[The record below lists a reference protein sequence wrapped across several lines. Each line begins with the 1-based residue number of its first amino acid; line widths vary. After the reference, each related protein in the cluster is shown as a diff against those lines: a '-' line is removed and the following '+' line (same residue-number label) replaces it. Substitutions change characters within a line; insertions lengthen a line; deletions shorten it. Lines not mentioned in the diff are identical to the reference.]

1 MDIIENIKLKI
12 QKALLD
18 LGQEVALNDIVIE
31 KSKDEAHGDYATN
44 VAMKLSRLFG
54 KAPRDVASMLI
65 EKINRDGIEKIE
77 IAGPGFINFFMK
89 HDSLQAFVNKII
101 AEDENYGRSPRKNFK
116 INVEFVSANP
126 TGILH
131 VGTARGA
138 AIGDSISRILDFAG
152 YDVTKEYYIN
162 DAGSQITNLALSIQA
177 RYKELFGI
185 QAEIPEDGYA
195 GHDIVEIAE
204 TIKNEI
210 GDEALKLADPIPY
223 FKEKGVKIELDRI
236 VKDLELFRVKHDVFS
251 SEKAIRADNAIE
263 KELDF
268 LSKYTY
274 RQDDALYLKTSDFID
289 DKDRVIQKSNGDYTY
304 FLPDICYHVNKLS
317 RGFDALI
324 DVLGADHHGYINRMK
339 SALMMHGY
347 PQDILHV
354 ELIQMVRFLKDGQ
367 EYKASK
373 RRGDAITLR
382 DVCEEVGVDAM
393 RYFFAMRAPSSH
405 LDFDMD
411 LAKEQSS
418 NNPVYYAQ
426 YAHARLCSILE
437 QGKDIA
443 IDNSAKLLSQPSEMA
458 LLKHLADFA
467 NLVNDAAKDK
477 APYKVT
483 NYIHTLA
490 ELVHAFYNECRV
502 IDQNN
507 LELSGSRLA
516 LVKAS
521 KIVLKNAL
529 ALIGV
534 SAPIHMQE
542 DISMS
547 KSLLDYA
554 YDYVSAQSQQS
565 KFQDIWAYCVKEAG
579 LSEEEAAAK
588 VSHFYTNLMLDGR
601 FVTLGENEWDLRI
614 RHKFEKV
621 HIDMSEVYSD
631 VETSYDDSE
640 EEEEEAEY
648 NKAFEDEEEQKEE
661 DFNSDE
667 EQEESEE
674 KEDNEF

>member
-44 VAMKLSRLFG
+44 VAMKFSRLFA

-65 EKINRDGIEKIE
+65 EKINRDGIDKIE

-101 AEDENYGRSPRKNFK
+101 TEDENYGRSPRKNFK
-116 INVEFVSANP
+116 VNVEFVSANP

-195 GHDIVEIAE
+195 GNDIIEIAKY
-204 TIKNEI
+204 IASRV
-210 GDEALKLADPIPY
+210 GDNGITKRYPLSYYKRT
-223 FKEKGVKIELDRI
+223 GVKIELDRI

-274 RQDDALYLKTSDFID
+274 KQDDALYLKTSDFID

-534 SAPIHMQE
+534 SAPIHM
-542 DISMS
+542 
-547 KSLLDYA
+547 
-554 YDYVSAQSQQS
+554 
-565 KFQDIWAYCVKEAG
+565 
-579 LSEEEAAAK
+579 
-588 VSHFYTNLMLDGR
+588 
-601 FVTLGENEWDLRI
+601 
-614 RHKFEKV
+614 
-621 HIDMSEVYSD
+621 
-631 VETSYDDSE
+631 
-640 EEEEEAEY
+640 
-648 NKAFEDEEEQKEE
+648 
-661 DFNSDE
+661 
-667 EQEESEE
+667 
-674 KEDNEF
+674 

>member
-101 AEDENYGRSPRKNFK
+101 TEDENYGRSPRKNFK

-210 GDEALKLADPIPY
+210 GDEALKMADPIPY

-437 QGKDIA
+437 QGKDIT

-534 SAPIHMQE
+534 SAPIHM
-542 DISMS
+542 
-547 KSLLDYA
+547 
-554 YDYVSAQSQQS
+554 
-565 KFQDIWAYCVKEAG
+565 
-579 LSEEEAAAK
+579 
-588 VSHFYTNLMLDGR
+588 
-601 FVTLGENEWDLRI
+601 
-614 RHKFEKV
+614 
-621 HIDMSEVYSD
+621 
-631 VETSYDDSE
+631 
-640 EEEEEAEY
+640 
-648 NKAFEDEEEQKEE
+648 
-661 DFNSDE
+661 
-667 EQEESEE
+667 
-674 KEDNEF
+674 

>member
-1 MDIIENIKLKI
+1 MDIGLNLKQKI
-12 QKALLD
+12 QDALRKLN
-18 LGQEVALNDIVIE
+18 QEVSLNDIIIE
-31 KSKDEAHGDYATN
+31 KSKDTAHGDYATN

-54 KAPRDVASMLI
+54 KAPRDVATMLI
-65 EKINRDGIEKIE
+65 EKINRDGIDKIE

-101 AEDENYGRSPRKNFK
+101 SEDENYGRSPRKNFK
-116 INVEFVSANP
+116 VNVEFVSANP

-177 RYKELFGI
+177 RYKEQFGI
-185 QAEIPEDGYA
+185 EAEIPEDGYA
-195 GHDIVEIAE
+195 GYDIVEIAE
-204 TIKNEI
+204 RIKNEI
-210 GDEALKLADPIPY
+210 GDEALKMADPVPY

-263 KELDF
+263 KELKF

-274 RQDDALYLKTSDFID
+274 KQDDALYLRTSDFID
-289 DKDRVIQKSNGDYTY
+289 DKDRVVQKSNGDYTY

-354 ELIQMVRFLKDGQ
+354 ELIQMVRFIKDGQ

-458 LLKHLADFA
+458 LLKHLADF
-467 NLVNDAAKDK
+467 NNMVNDAAKDK

-490 ELVHAFYNECRV
+490 ELVHVFYNECRV

-534 SAPIHMQE
+534 SAPIHM
-542 DISMS
+542 
-547 KSLLDYA
+547 
-554 YDYVSAQSQQS
+554 
-565 KFQDIWAYCVKEAG
+565 
-579 LSEEEAAAK
+579 
-588 VSHFYTNLMLDGR
+588 
-601 FVTLGENEWDLRI
+601 
-614 RHKFEKV
+614 
-621 HIDMSEVYSD
+621 
-631 VETSYDDSE
+631 
-640 EEEEEAEY
+640 
-648 NKAFEDEEEQKEE
+648 
-661 DFNSDE
+661 
-667 EQEESEE
+667 
-674 KEDNEF
+674 